1 MIREQNRAKERVTL
15 IALNATRTS
24 AVLGAYAAVYVHR
37 GHAYC
42 MPYLGVSKSSISRV
56 QRAQNAMLK
65 AKEGV

>member
-1 MIREQNRAKERVTL
+1 MIREQNRAKERITL
-15 IALNATRTS
+15 IALNATKGST
-24 AVLGAYAAVYVHR
+24 LLDAYAAVYVHR

-42 MPYLGVSKSSISRV
+42 MAYCGVSKSSVSRV